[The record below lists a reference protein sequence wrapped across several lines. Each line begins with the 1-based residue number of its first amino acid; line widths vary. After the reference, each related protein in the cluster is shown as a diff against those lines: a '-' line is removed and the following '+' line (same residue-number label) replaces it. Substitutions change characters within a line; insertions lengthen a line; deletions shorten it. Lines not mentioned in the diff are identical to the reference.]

1 MDDRLKS
8 ALSFSNYQNT
18 LTNQRRLLR
27 EKYNSSL
34 LIGYN
39 GGIFE
44 VNQSL
49 ISFVNFLISK
59 DRKENFPIIDSN
71 QNPILIENMEMFLE
85 KLLNV
90 YVSASL
96 EYFNEYEK
104 IKKNRSVEKLIDL

>member
-8 ALSFSNYQNT
+8 ALSFSNYQHT

-34 LIGYN
+34 LFGYN

-49 ISFVNFLISK
+49 INFVNFLISK
-59 DRKENFPIIDSN
+59 DRKENFPLIDSN
-71 QNPILIENMEMFLE
+71 QNPIMIENLESFLDNI
-85 KLLNV
+85 LNI

-96 EYFNEYEK
+96 EYYNEYEK
-104 IKKNRSVEKLIDL
+104 IKKSRSVEKLVDL